1 MLTMRLQTFIK
12 LCHFDQ
18 VELVSALDAMLNN
31 PGGGH
36 NFHWS
41 LKKAIHCHI
50 EGSTPEE
57 IEDILG
63 TPSKEAE
70 RKYNKAAY
78 ENFIAKF
85 GKVKQIEVVD
95 QERVYSVPNFD
106 IELKVDPWFRTF
118 EKGQSHLHLVWA
130 IQKPELAQRI
140 ANIGSLILLDSFK
153 GTALGN
159 SRFCIM
165 DLVKPKRYSDKTIS
179 DKTKLALELACRSIE
194 TCAKLV

>member
-1 MLTMRLQTFIK
+1 MLAMRLQTFIK
-12 LCHFDQ
+12 LCHYDQ
-18 VELVSALDAMLNN
+18 VELAGALDTMLNGS
-31 PGGGH
+31 GGGH

-41 LKKAIHCHI
+41 LKKAIHLHI
-50 EGSTPEE
+50 EGASPAE
-57 IEDILG
+57 IESVLD
-63 TPSKEAE
+63 TPTKEAE
-70 RKYNKAAY
+70 RKYNKAAFG
-78 ENFIAKF
+78 NFIAKF
-85 GKVKQIEVVD
+85 GKTKQIEVVD
-95 QERVYSVPNFD
+95 QERVYSIPNFD

-130 IQKPELAQRI
+130 SQKPELAQRI
-140 ANIGSLILLDSFK
+140 ANIGSLILLDTFK

-159 SRFCIM
+159 SRYCIM

>member
-1 MLTMRLQTFIK
+1 MLTMRLKTFIK

-18 VELVSALDAMLNN
+18 VELARALDTMLNG

-41 LKKAIHCHI
+41 LKKAIHSYI
-50 EGSTPEE
+50 EGATLTE
-57 IEDILG
+57 IEDILDRP
-63 TPSKEAE
+63 TKEVE
-70 RKYNKAAY
+70 RKYNKAAF

-85 GKVKQIEVVD
+85 GKSKEIEVVD
-95 QERVYSVPNFD
+95 QERVYSIPNFD

-130 IQKPELAQRI
+130 TQRPELAQRI
-140 ANIGSLILLDSFK
+140 ANIGTLVLLDCFK
-153 GTALGN
+153 STAMGN
-159 SRFCIM
+159 SRYCIM
-165 DLVKPKRYSDKTIS
+165 DLVKPKRYTDKTIS
-179 DKTKLALELACRSIE
+179 DKTKLALELQCRSLE